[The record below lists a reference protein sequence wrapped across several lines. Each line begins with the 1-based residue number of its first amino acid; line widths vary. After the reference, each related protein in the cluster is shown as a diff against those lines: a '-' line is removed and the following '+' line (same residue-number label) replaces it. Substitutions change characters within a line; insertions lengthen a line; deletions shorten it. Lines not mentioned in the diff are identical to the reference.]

1 MTLKDEYRKKL
12 IAELIG
18 QSAEIDI
25 LVIKLRQSTIDSN
38 LNNIQ
43 TLEDLRTKQLITTN
57 KLHDLEMTTSNAWE
71 NIGDGG

>member
-12 IAELIG
+12 IAELIE

-25 LVIKLRQSTIDSN
+25 LVINLRQSTIDSN

-43 TLEDLRTKQLITTN
+43 TLEDLRTKQLITTH

>member
-12 IAELIG
+12 IAELIE

-43 TLEDLRTKQLITTN
+43 TLEDLRSKQLITTN

-71 NIGDGG
+71 NIGNGG

>member
-12 IAELIG
+12 IAELIE

-25 LVIKLRQSTIDSN
+25 LVIKLGQSTIASN

-43 TLEDLRTKQLITTN
+43 TLEDLRSKQLITTN

>member
-12 IAELIG
+12 ISELIE

-43 TLEDLRTKQLITTN
+43 TLEDLRSKQLITTN
-57 KLHDLEMTTSNAWE
+57 KLHDLEMTTSNVWE

>member
-12 IAELIG
+12 IAELIE

-43 TLEDLRTKQLITTN
+43 TLEDLRSKQLITTN
-57 KLHDLEMTTSNAWE
+57 
-71 NIGDGG
+71 

>member
-25 LVIKLRQSTIDSN
+25 LVINLRQSTIDSN

>member
-12 IAELIG
+12 IAELIE

>member
-12 IAELIG
+12 IAELIE

-25 LVIKLRQSTIDSN
+25 LVINLRQSTIDSN

-57 KLHDLEMTTSNAWE
+57 KLHDLEMTNSNAWE

>member
-12 IAELIG
+12 IAELIE

-43 TLEDLRTKQLITTN
+43 TLEDLRSKQLITTN
-57 KLHDLEMTTSNAWE
+57 KLHDLEMTTSNACE

>member
-12 IAELIG
+12 IAELIE

-57 KLHDLEMTTSNAWE
+57 KVHDLEMTTSNAWE

>member
-12 IAELIG
+12 IAELIE

-25 LVIKLRQSTIDSN
+25 LVIKLGQSTIASN

>member
-12 IAELIG
+12 IAELIE

-43 TLEDLRTKQLITTN
+43 TLEDLRSKQLITTN

>member
-12 IAELIG
+12 IAELIE

-43 TLEDLRTKQLITTN
+43 TLEDLRTKQLITTY

>member
-12 IAELIG
+12 IAELIE

-43 TLEDLRTKQLITTN
+43 TLEDLRSKQLITTYN
-57 KLHDLEMTTSNAWE
+57 N
-71 NIGDGG
+71 

>member
-12 IAELIG
+12 IAELIE

-25 LVIKLRQSTIDSN
+25 LVIKLRQSTNDSN

-57 KLHDLEMTTSNAWE
+57 KLHDLEMTTSNSWE

>member
-12 IAELIG
+12 IAELIE
-18 QSAEIDI
+18 QSAEIDT

>member
-12 IAELIG
+12 IAELIE

-25 LVIKLRQSTIDSN
+25 LVIKLGQSTIASN

-43 TLEDLRTKQLITTN
+43 TLEDLRTKQLITPN

>member
-12 IAELIG
+12 IAELIE
-18 QSAEIDI
+18 QSAEIDL

-43 TLEDLRTKQLITTN
+43 TLEDLRNKQLITTN
-57 KLHDLEMTTSNAWE
+57 KLHDLEMTPSNAWE

>member
-12 IAELIG
+12 IAELIE

-25 LVIKLRQSTIDSN
+25 LVIKLRQSTNDSN

>member
-12 IAELIG
+12 IAELIE

-43 TLEDLRTKQLITTN
+43 TLEELRTKQLITTN

>member
-12 IAELIG
+12 IAELIE

-71 NIGDGG
+71 NIGDAG

>member
-12 IAELIG
+12 IAELIE

-43 TLEDLRTKQLITTN
+43 TLEDLRNKQLITTN

>member
-12 IAELIG
+12 IAELIE

-43 TLEDLRTKQLITTN
+43 TLEDLRNKQLITTYN
-57 KLHDLEMTTSNAWE
+57 N
-71 NIGDGG
+71 

>member
-12 IAELIG
+12 IAELIE

-25 LVIKLRQSTIDSN
+25 LVINLRQSTIDSN

>member
-12 IAELIG
+12 IAELIE

-43 TLEDLRTKQLITTN
+43 TLEDLRNKQLITTN
-57 KLHDLEMTTSNAWE
+57 KLHDLEITTSNAWE

>member
-12 IAELIG
+12 ISELIE

-43 TLEDLRTKQLITTN
+43 TLEDLRNKQLITTN